1 MDLSSRTAMELHFAD
16 NFETHLFSVLA
27 EHYLKDGDLD
37 RARKVCEIGLEYHP
51 ENADGLFI
59 LGKTD
64 QTDGELKK
72 AEQSFKSVL
81 KNGTIHLQA
90 ATNLAKIQTELDR
103 SDTILH
109 KTWQQILK
117 WDPSNKTAHD
127 WVEKKTAKKPHQR
140 TKKQKVKKVH
150 PKKQFDSIEISP
162 RLATFTMVAVL
173 RNQGLHHQALTVLD
187 ILEKKGSDKKRVKS
201 EKQDILEMLKE

>member
-37 RARKVCEIGLEYHP
+37 RARKVCKIGLEYHP

-117 WDPSNKTAHD
+117 WDPRNKTARVPEMGDCGFWCSAPYDKARLFFHSKPCILAR
-127 WVEKKTAKKPHQR
+127 EKAKKG
-140 TKKQKVKKVH
+140 
-150 PKKQFDSIEISP
+150 FF
-162 RLATFTMVAVL
+162 L
-173 RNQGLHHQALTVLD
+173 
-187 ILEKKGSDKKRVKS
+187 
-201 EKQDILEMLKE
+201 

>member
-27 EHYLKDGDLD
+27 EHYLKDGDLN
-37 RARKVCEIGLEYHP
+37 RARKVCQIGLEYHP

-64 QTDGELKK
+64 RRDGELKK

-81 KNGTIHLQA
+81 KNGTIHFLA
-90 ATNLAKIQTELDR
+90 ATNLAELQTELER
-103 SDTILH
+103 SDTILL
-109 KTWQQILK
+109 KTWQQVLK

-127 WVEKKTAKKPHQR
+127 WVENKTAKKPLQR
-140 TKKQKVKKVH
+140 TKKKKVKKVH
-150 PKKQFDSIEISP
+150 PQKQFDSIEISP

-173 RNQGLHHQALTVLD
+173 RNQGLHHQALTVLN
-187 ILEKKGSDKKRVKS
+187 ILEKKGSDKKRVNS
-201 EKQDILEMLKE
+201 EKQDILELLKE

>member
-27 EHYLKDGDLD
+27 EHYLKEGDLD

-64 QTDGELKK
+64 RTDGNLQK

-81 KNGTIHLQA
+81 KNGTVHLLA
-90 ATNLAKIQTELDR
+90 ATNLAEIQLELQRTEA
-103 SDTILH
+103 TVM
-109 KTWQQILK
+109 KTWQQMLK
-117 WDPSNKTAHD
+117 WDPSNQSARE
-127 WVEKKTAKKPHQR
+127 WVERHAVQKIQRKVKKK
-140 TKKQKVKKVH
+140 KVKKVH
-150 PKKQFDSIEISP
+150 PKKQFDSIEISS
-162 RLATFTMVAVL
+162 RLATFTMVDVL

-187 ILEKKGSDKKRVKS
+187 ILEKKGSNKKRVKS
-201 EKQDILEMLKE
+201 EKQDILKMLNE

>member
-27 EHYLKDGDLD
+27 EHYFKDGDLD

-64 QTDGELKK
+64 RIDGELKK

-90 ATNLAKIQTELDR
+90 ATNLAEIQTELDR
-103 SDTILH
+103 SETILY

-127 WVEKKTAKKPHQR
+127 WVGKKTAKKPLQR
-140 TKKQKVKKVH
+140 TKKKKVKKVN
-150 PKKQFDSIEISP
+150 PQKQFDSIEISP
-162 RLATFTMVAVL
+162 RLATFTMVTVL
-173 RNQGLHHQALTVLD
+173 RNQGLHYQALTVLD
-187 ILEKKGSDKKRVKS
+187 ILEKKGADKKRIKS
-201 EKQDILEMLKE
+201 EKQEILEMLKE